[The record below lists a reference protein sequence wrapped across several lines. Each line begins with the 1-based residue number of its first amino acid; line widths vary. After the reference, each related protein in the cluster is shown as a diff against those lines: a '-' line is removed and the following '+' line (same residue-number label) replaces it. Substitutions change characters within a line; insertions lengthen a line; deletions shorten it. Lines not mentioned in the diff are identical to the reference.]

1 VRAYLCNFL
10 HKYPVWK
17 FVKQLRAAIF
27 GASGYTGGELIR
39 LLERHPSVEL
49 AQVFAHSSA
58 GALVA
63 DVHAGLASETSF
75 EAFDGVDSLDAEICF
90 LALPHGEAM
99 ELAPALLEA
108 GKMVIDLSGDHRIRN
123 ADEFTRYYNKPAAS
137 QSIIEQAVYGLP
149 EWNAQGIKSARF
161 VANPGCYATSAIL
174 ALAPLLANKLVERSQ
189 ITINGM
195 SGVSGAGRKAAIEYS
210 FVEVNEN
217 VRAYKA
223 GDHQHTPEI
232 EQALGDIGGSSVQVT
247 FIPHL
252 IPITRGIYTT
262 ITCQLKRGQDG
273 RATREAFE
281 EHYGDKTFVRFSAE
295 RLPEIKRVVNTNY
308 IDIALRF
315 MPETNTVIVMAAI
328 DNLVKGAAGQAVQN
342 MNLMCGFTETE
353 GLI

>member
-1 VRAYLCNFL
+1 
-10 HKYPVWK
+10 
-17 FVKQLRAAIF
+17 VKQLKAAVF

-39 LLERHPSVEL
+39 LLERHPSVQL
-49 AQVFAHSSA
+49 ANVYAHSSA
-58 GALVA
+58 GVLVG
-63 DVHAGLASETSF
+63 DVHAGIGNDSSF
-75 EAFDGVDSLDAEICF
+75 EAFDGVNSIDAEVCF

-108 GKMVIDLSGDHRIRN
+108 GKIVIDLSGDHRIRN
-123 ADEFTRYYNKPAAS
+123 AEHFTRYYNKPAAS
-137 QSIIEQAVYGLP
+137 PSIIEQAVYGLP
-149 EWNAQGIKSARF
+149 EWNAEAIKSARF

-174 ALAPLLANKLVERSQ
+174 ALAPLLANNLVEPNA
-189 ITINGM
+189 ITINGL

-232 EQALGDIGGSSVQVT
+232 EQALGDIANANVQVT

-273 RATREAFE
+273 GATQGAFE
-281 EHYGDKTFVRFSAE
+281 EHYGDKPFARFDAK

-308 IDIALRF
+308 IDIGLRF
-315 MPETNTVIVMAAI
+315 VPETNTVIVMSTI
-328 DNLVKGAAGQAVQN
+328 DNLVKGAAGQAIQN
-342 MNLMCGFTETE
+342 MNLMCGFAETE
-353 GLI
+353 GLK